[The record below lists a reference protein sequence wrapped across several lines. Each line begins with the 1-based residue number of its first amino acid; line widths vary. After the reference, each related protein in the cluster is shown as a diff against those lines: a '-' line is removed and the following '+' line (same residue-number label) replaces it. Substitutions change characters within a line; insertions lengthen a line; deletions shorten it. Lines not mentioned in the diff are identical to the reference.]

1 MKLKN
6 TPLRTLVKTFSGG
19 IISREEYVSIR
30 GQLLKKLEETGKI
43 SDRDLDQ
50 LLDAGRDTRETPVST
65 RRYTGMDWILI
76 ILGLAAAVGL
86 AVILYN

>member
-19 IISREEYVSIR
+19 IIGREEYISIR
-30 GQLLKKLEETGKI
+30 SQLLQKLEETGKI
-43 SDRDLDQ
+43 SESDLDR
-50 LLDAGRDTRETPVST
+50 LLNDGQDTRETPVSD
-65 RRYTGMDWILI
+65 RQYTSMDWILI
-76 ILGLAAAVGL
+76 ILGLAAAIAL